1 MKSDKP
7 NDIPN
12 DLWKLIVQD
21 DTVAQKLATF
31 FSQCFKNAVLPK
43 QWDKAIV
50 VAIFKK
56 GDRMDPSNYRPI
68 SLLDTCYKLY
78 ARILQRRIADAVDSC
93 IRKTQYGF
101 RIPESG
107 RVEVQ

>member
-1 MKSDKP
+1 MKSVMP

-12 DLWKLIVQD
+12 EVWKLIVQD

-43 QWDKAIV
+43 QWDKAVV

-101 RIPESG
+101 RKG
-107 RVEVQ
+107 RSTVNA